1 MHPVST
7 SIPHNSGNGIGQGG
21 ESQTGAPL
29 PCLNSNISI
38 IDTPLEHAATRAASG
53 FLPLSTQHKKSSFQ
67 LSRAVSNMAEAH
79 GLEKV
84 GFLTLTFKDHV
95 LDSREAQRRFNSLLT
110 NVIKPRY
117 RDFVRVFER
126 QKSGRI
132 HYHLLVAMPFDIR
145 TGADFERFSQGDYGS
160 ASSSLRS
167 EWAFW
172 RKTAK
177 AYGFGRTELLP
188 IRSTSEA
195 ISKYVG
201 KYISKHIESREEEDK
216 GVRLWACSSSVRGGT
231 TRFSF
236 NSRGSHIWRYK
247 LSLFA
252 SIVSERYNRPI
263 DYEDLRLIL
272 GPKWAYHH
280 RDFIVSLPEPPI

>member
-1 MHPVST
+1 M
-7 SIPHNSGNGIGQGG
+7 
-21 ESQTGAPL
+21 
-29 PCLNSNISI
+29 
-38 IDTPLEHAATRAASG
+38 AS
-53 FLPLSTQHKKSSFQ
+53 
-67 LSRAVSNMAEAH
+67 AH

-84 GFLTLTFKDHV
+84 GFLTLTFRDHV
-95 LDSREAQRRFNSLLT
+95 LDPAEAQRRFNSLLT
-110 NVIKPRY
+110 NVIKRRY
-117 RDFVRVFER
+117 GDFVRVFER

-132 HYHLLVAMPFDIR
+132 HYHLLVSMPFDIR
-145 TGADFERFSQGDYGS
+145 TGADFDQFSQGNYVS
-160 ASSSLRS
+160 ASPALRS

-177 AYGFGRTELLP
+177 SYGFGRTELLP

-216 GVRLWACSSSVRGGT
+216 GVRLWACSGSVRGGT
-231 TRFSF
+231 TKFSF
-236 NSRGSHIWRYK
+236 NSRGSQNWRYK

-252 SIVSERYNRPI
+252 YIVSERYNREVS
-263 DYEDLRLIL
+263 YSDLRVIL

-280 RDFIVSLPEPPI
+280 RDFIISLPDLPTGP